1 MVSLIPGNFC
11 SGRCRQ
17 LLSGHGR
24 RQSAGNLT
32 THGLPYSDSARQKFQ
47 SESDE
52 ATSNSQSQIRKQ
64 IAIQLQTDPAPPP
77 WVSPAPKSNST
88 FIPRLCRVFNTNTS
102 RSKKKWAKD
111 PNNTF
116 WSRNID
122 TFGHKI
128 LRSQGWEPGQY
139 LGAENASHSEYYGAA
154 NASHI
159 RAVLK
164 DDSLGLGAKRNQG
177 DECTGLDALQDLLSR
192 LNGKS
197 EESLGEEQKKRED
210 LKINKYLHRKLGT
223 VTFVYGGL
231 LVGDKVQELAD
242 SMKDK
247 TQSAAQVPVSEETSG
262 ESSEAGK
269 KEKKSKKRKAEDG
282 EGAQKEKKSKKS
294 KSQDAD
300 EASKSKRKEK
310 KDKKRRKEKDASDR
324 DEDSSP
330 DADED
335 ASDRKKAKKEK
346 KEKRRKSKLENDD
359 EDAADVSEPKS
370 KKSKKKS
377 KSDKEEPTPQPTES
391 STPTASGTST
401 PSIPTRH
408 LARSRFIAQKR
419 AAVMDQAAL
428 NQVNHELNPPRRRKP
443 RASGT
448 LADNSSHSSDIHD
461 QDLNERIRRSNQTPW
476 RNTPAAAPSCPRRKR
491 IHPPRDNNVHRA
503 GQSTPSGFQRGAGGS
518 GPEKPCKAVRCYMCV
533 RGSGARATHVGAL
546 ATAFLFAVV
555 ALAPRACL
563 PVCVC
568 AGISRR
574 APGARLHCI
583 YVVPHHRSITGH
595 VRVWKGHKPGT
606 SPLGATGTG
615 EAGGGAK
622 MSCICLAGSTPFAG
636 ASDEQGVLGRLF
648 GGRDRDRG
656 RAYNPAPTKPVVPV
670 LELRIYIPCTR
681 TNQRGIYML
690 QAYHMARGMQW
701 QSLFLIL
708 QFSFHLSL
716 SLEQLVQQAP
726 LCVNLVRYR
735 NARLDHLSV
744 LPHSQNHQNEIP
756 LHPTTGSAWSQTP
769 LQTNPPA
776 CCRQLVPT

>member
-1 MVSLIPGNFC
+1 M
-11 SGRCRQ
+11 
-17 LLSGHGR
+17 
-24 RQSAGNLT
+24 
-32 THGLPYSDSARQKFQ
+32 
-47 SESDE
+47 
-52 ATSNSQSQIRKQ
+52 
-64 IAIQLQTDPAPPP
+64 
-77 WVSPAPKSNST
+77 
-88 FIPRLCRVFNTNTS
+88 
-102 RSKKKWAKD
+102 
-111 PNNTF
+111 
-116 WSRNID
+116 
-122 TFGHKI
+122 
-128 LRSQGWEPGQY
+128 
-139 LGAENASHSEYYGAA
+139 
-154 NASHI
+154 
-159 RAVLK
+159 LK

-262 ESSEAGK
+262 ESSEASK
-269 KEKKSKKRKAEDG
+269 KEKKSRKRKAEDG
-282 EGAQKEKKSKKS
+282 EGAQSDSKKDKKSKKS

-300 EASKSKRKEK
+300 EDSKSKRKEK
-310 KDKKRRKEKDASDR
+310 KDKKRRKEKDASER

-346 KEKRRKSKLENDD
+346 KEKRRKSKLENDN

-377 KSDKEEPTPQPTES
+377 KSDREEPTPQPTET

-461 QDLNERIRRSNQTPW
+461 QDLKERIRRSNQNPMAKYSGRRTLL
-476 RNTPAAAPSCPRRKR
+476 PASEEQSTSL
-491 IHPPRDNNVHRA
+491 DNNAHRA

-518 GPEKPCKAVRCYMCV
+518 GPGKPCKAVRCYLCV

-546 ATAFLFAVV
+546 ATAFLFAVA
-555 ALAPRACL
+555 ALAPRAYL

-595 VRVWKGHKPGT
+595 VRVWKGDKPGT

-615 EAGGGAK
+615 EVGGGEDVLHLPRGK
-622 MSCICLAGSTPFAG
+622 YPIRGSY
-636 ASDEQGVLGRLF
+636 SDEQGVLGVYLV
-648 GGRDRDRG
+648 GGIEIGDG
-656 RAYNPAPTKPVVPV
+656 HTIQP
-670 LELRIYIPCTR
+670 
-681 TNQRGIYML
+681 QRNMWY
-690 QAYHMARGMQW
+690 
-701 QSLFLIL
+701 
-708 QFSFHLSL
+708 
-716 SLEQLVQQAP
+716 
-726 LCVNLVRYR
+726 RY
-735 NARLDHLSV
+735 
-744 LPHSQNHQNEIP
+744 
-756 LHPTTGSAWSQTP
+756 
-769 LQTNPPA
+769 
-776 CCRQLVPT
+776 

>member
-1 MVSLIPGNFC
+1 MPGNFC
-11 SGRCRQ
+11 SGRRRQ
-17 LLSGHGR
+17 VLSGHGR
-24 RQSAGNLT
+24 RPSAGNLT
-32 THGLPYSDSARQKFQ
+32 TRGLPYSDSARQKFQ

-52 ATSNSQSQIRKQ
+52 ATSNSQIQIRKQ
-64 IAIQLQTDPAPPP
+64 IAIQFQTDPSPPP
-77 WVSPAPKSNST
+77 WVSPALKSNPT
-88 FIPRLCRVFNTNTS
+88 FIPREFRVFNTNTF

-116 WSRNID
+116 WSRNTD

-282 EGAQKEKKSKKS
+282 ERAQKEKKSKKS

-335 ASDRKKAKKEK
+335 ASDRKKAKREK

-491 IHPPRDNNVHRA
+491 IHLPRDNNVHRA
-503 GQSTPSGFQRGAGGS
+503 GQSTTLGFPKGS
-518 GPEKPCKAVRCYMCV
+518 GRFRSRKAVQSRAMLYVRAWQRRPRYACRGPCHCVFV
-533 RGSGARATHVGAL
+533 RGGRAGSARLSA
-546 ATAFLFAVV
+546 
-555 ALAPRACL
+555 
-563 PVCVC
+563 CVC

-670 LELRIYIPCTR
+670 LELRIYILCTR
-681 TNQRGIYML
+681 TNQHSVYML

-708 QFSFHLSL
+708 QFSFHFSL

-769 LQTNPPA
+769 LQTKPPA